1 MPTIGELCNRDVVV
15 IHASERV
22 VEAAQRMRTYHVRSV
37 VVVEERRRP
46 RGTAYPEPEHLNW
59 R

>member
-22 VEAAQRMRTYHVRSV
+22 AEAAQRMRTYHVGSV
-37 VVVEERRRP
+37 VVVEERLRP
-46 RGTAYPEPEHLNW
+46 RAQHIQNPST
-59 R
+59 